1 MGQVEN
7 LRRLVLSGKKENLEM
22 VKQLVLSPRL
32 HKARGVLRTCGIRVS
47 DPYVDGSGVS
57 GIIEQMNN
65 QRCCGSQCR
74 GKCQECLQYVCRDHY
89 LPEQGLCTSC
99 GGNDTHHYTIPLT
112 MGMLNRW
119 AREYTP
125 QESQPMMVG
134 LAMKRWLENP
144 EFPRDDE

>member
-1 MGQVEN
+1 
-7 LRRLVLSGKKENLEM
+7 
-22 VKQLVLSPRL
+22 
-32 HKARGVLRTCGIRVS
+32 
-47 DPYVDGSGVS
+47 
-57 GIIEQMNN
+57 
-65 QRCCGSQCR
+65 
-74 GKCQECLQYVCRDHY
+74 
-89 LPEQGLCTSC
+89 
-99 GGNDTHHYTIPLT
+99 